1 MLEKIKGFGGQISSL
16 AQGAVEGVTATV
28 KDGAASMAGK
38 ASDAVSAAGQ
48 LVGEKASRLN
58 DKVSDV
64 ATREAIAQ
72 IREVMAIA
80 VEELRSKPI
89 STSPV
94 LLTARVDIVLASLE
108 IQMLVDHDTR
118 LLHVPAALRRAGES
132 AAPDAA
138 PAAQPPAA
146 PDAPAG

>member
-16 AQGAVEGVTATV
+16 AGGAVEGVTSTV
-28 KDGAASMAGK
+28 KGGAQAVADK
-38 ASDAVSAAGQ
+38 ASGAVQAVTAKVSETAGQ
-48 LVGEKASRLN
+48 IN

-94 LLTARVDIVLASLE
+94 LLTAKVDIVLASLE
-108 IQMLVDHDTR
+108 IQMVVDQNTQ
-118 LLHVPAALRRAGES
+118 LLHLPAAARDGARAADKDGKDGKDVDGAS
-132 AAPDAA
+132 
-138 PAAQPPAA
+138 PA
-146 PDAPAG
+146 